1 MQQGRPPTTSHRRS
15 IPVRLIW
22 WALRLPLR
30 VARALLLY
38 GPVIFLLGYTGAYF
52 TQFSGPALGRFIS
65 ARVTNVKR
73 GTFHLGSV
81 DFSYWGGMAS
91 ILFNTPV
98 TAYGTDYTEHDPDGN
113 IVLRV
118 PVAET
123 EIHLRELIVSL
134 IKYATHP
141 KAFSL
146 TLHFKRAHA
155 PEAFALIA
163 HTRSS
168 LAGHSPSG
176 KPEININAAFAA
188 KRPSPPSGG
197 EFKIVLEEL
206 VVDRLQFGLVMHET
220 PPKSAAGVAAP
231 PTKLLFATRID
242 DGKAKARLV
251 YSSRA
256 DLESPDG
263 PYFFFQVAPL
273 EAPRGSLRIGERT
286 IALSELRVAEFG
298 SREPRRQD
306 VVFAAKA
313 RGLGAQV
320 DARGKMIDVY
330 GQKPGVSLSLAFTE
344 GRELPSLL
352 PKPLS
357 AWLGG
362 SPRGEARLEGPFSA
376 VRIDGHIEEAEA
388 KVEGIAVSKL
398 ATKLAFA
405 DGRLELDPM
414 TGQALGG
421 SARASIEVELPRPAD
436 PVNRKKARPGW
447 WRTKVALRGVDP
459 GQVALLPPPLA
470 RVLKGRLDG
479 TVRVAGS
486 LAKGS
491 DTIEVS
497 AIDAVLERQAGGRL
511 PRRIELQGGL
521 DVTPRDVALK
531 DVRVAGS
538 GAALVAAGSIAP
550 KSGRVEA
557 RVVFEGLHGG
567 RWIEELGVPR
577 GLLIGAVHAEAR
589 VGGTVRDPTVDGQ
602 LVTKGL
608 LVAGRPI
615 ERLEARLGLSGGRL
629 RLDGLRG
636 EGPFRELRGEAE
648 VGLFDTAPTIH
659 AELVG
664 RELDVRRAL
673 LRSDV
678 DGSADFTLQVDGPL
692 EDPVGRLE
700 MDLQRFAWQ
709 GDPYDRGRLRVEL
722 GGGGA
727 RLSELRLERKGG
739 GGLSGGGRLGW
750 DGALDL
756 ALKLR
761 DFPLVAVPSLR
772 ALPVALDGRLS
783 GDLSL
788 GGDTEHPLVGAVLSL
803 VGFKVRDT
811 LLGDGNVKLVP
822 GGDAIQIS
830 GKLFGNVE
838 VDGYLTLFP
847 KFTVTANVRFRDLEL
862 ERLIPELKK
871 VAELEGRA
879 TGTAR
884 VTFDGENGLTY
895 AGLRIEKLELVVRA
909 TDEAG
914 HVQKETVRNEEDVLL
929 STDGSV
935 LRFERAHLTST
946 VGDFYLEGQVGA
958 KKTDVRVNGRVDLVF
973 LEYFFRGAFD
983 HTHGR
988 ARLDLRIA
996 GDLERPE
1003 LDGWVDLSNAVLV
1016 PRGVPERLLVPVG
1029 RVQFSRDSVRLASLA
1044 VMMDGQTL
1052 RAEGAIKLDRW
1063 RPREISG
1070 QLRGDLSPRIFQM
1083 LFKEQL
1089 AEASGKIA
1097 VELRAGGTWDR
1108 PQLTGVADVKGVTGR
1123 LRRLPYDIAIE
1134 QGTIRLDG
1142 TRLAIG
1148 CPRSGAPAGCRR
1160 LVGKLDD
1167 HPAALNGRVEL
1178 GSGFSLRGVEVAVE
1192 GTEWEYRTPEWGV
1205 TFSPDLVF
1213 SGDGRQ
1219 LAVRGRV
1226 DLNDGTYRQNY
1237 DFLGYVLKAQR
1248 TAERGSSPW
1257 EGVPLLENMKLEVHA
1272 ESSGQL
1278 QVKNN
1283 LARITMSARLDIGGT
1298 LAEPTVDGQIDLDEG
1313 GAFTPP
1319 IRVPFTT
1326 QRGSATFDATKAIP
1340 TETPTLNIGATAQV
1354 TDAATQRTVRI
1365 DLLITGTLQQPLVQ
1379 LSSSEGWN
1387 QATTLSYLGFGI
1399 SPQEVRQQ
1407 IGVGSPDQARFGT
1420 GYGTTGAGTSAG
1432 DNVTK
1437 VLTGIAVG
1445 QAIADPLQRALRLD
1459 SLSVQFGTSS
1469 FDLNACKEL
1478 GRFFRGCGRGQFGFS
1493 GNYRIEVDF
1502 RFRWTDIVQSE
1513 AGLLYL
1519 TGRNTE
1525 TIEDTKTRLRLDIFK
1540 LQFQLG
1546 H

>member
-1 MQQGRPPTTSHRRS
+1 MQQGRPPTHRRS
-15 IPVRLIW
+15 VPVRLIW
-22 WALRLPLR
+22 WVLRLPLR
-30 VARALLLY
+30 VARATLLY
-38 GPVIFLLGYTGAYF
+38 GPVIFLLGYTGAHF

-65 ARVTNVKR
+65 ARVSNVKR

-81 DFSYWGGMAS
+81 DYSYWGGMAS

-118 PVAET
+118 PVVET

-134 IKYATHP
+134 VKYATHP

-155 PEAFALIA
+155 PEAFAVIA

-168 LAGHSPSG
+168 LAGQSPTG
-176 KPEININAAFAA
+176 KPEININASFAA
-188 KRPSPPSGG
+188 KKPTPPSGG

-206 VVDRLQFGLVMHET
+206 VVDHLSFGLVMHET
-220 PPKSAAGVAAP
+220 PPAKPATGPTP
-231 PTKLLFATRID
+231 PTKLLFATRVD
-242 DGKAKARLV
+242 DGKTRARLV
-251 YSSRA
+251 YSSRP
-256 DLESPDG
+256 DLESADG

-273 EAPRGSLRIGERT
+273 DAARGALRLGEQT
-286 IALSELRVAEFG
+286 IALSELHVAEFG

-306 VVFAAKA
+306 VLFAATA
-313 RGLGAQV
+313 RGLGAKV
-320 DARGKMIDVY
+320 DARGKMLDVY
-330 GQKPGVSLSLAFTE
+330 GQKPGVALTLGFEE

-362 SPRGEARLEGPFSA
+362 SPRGQVRVNGPFSG
-376 VRIDGHIEEAEA
+376 VRIDGSIEDAEA
-388 KVEGIAVSKL
+388 KVEGIAVTKL

-405 DGRLELDPM
+405 EGRLELDPT
-414 TGQALGG
+414 TGQTLGG
-421 SARASIEVELPRPAD
+421 SARASIEVELPRAAD

-459 GQVALLPPPLA
+459 GQAALLPPSLA
-470 RVLKGRLDG
+470 RLLKGRLDG

-497 AIDAVLERQAGGRL
+497 AIDAVLERQGGGRL
-511 PRRIELQGGL
+511 PRRIELGGAL
-521 DVTPRDVALK
+521 DVTPRDVGLK

-538 GAALVAAGSIAP
+538 GAALVASGTIAP
-550 KSGRVEA
+550 KTGRVDA
-557 RVVFEGLHGG
+557 RVTFDGLHGG
-567 RWIEELGVPR
+567 RWIEDLGVPR
-577 GLLIGAVHAEAR
+577 GLLIGAAHAEAR
-589 VGGTVRDPTVDGQ
+589 VGGTVRDPTVEGQ

-615 ERLEARLGLSGGRL
+615 ERLEARLGLSAGRL
-629 RLDGLRG
+629 RVDGLRG

-648 VGLFDTAPTIH
+648 VGLFDAAPTIH

-664 RELDVRRAL
+664 RELDMKRAL

-678 DGSADFTLQVDGPL
+678 DGSTDFTLQIDGPL
-692 EDPVGRLE
+692 KDPVGRLE

-727 RLSELRLERKGG
+727 RLTELRLERKSG
-739 GGLSGGGRLGW
+739 GGLSGSGRLGW
-750 DGALDL
+750 DGGLDL

-772 ALPVALDGRLS
+772 ALPVALEGRLS

-803 VGFKVRDT
+803 FGFKVRDT

-895 AGLRIEKLELVVRA
+895 AGLRIEKLALVVRA

-914 HVQKETVRNEEDVLL
+914 HIQKETVRNEEDVLL
-929 STDGSV
+929 STDGKV

-946 VGDFYLEGQVGA
+946 VGDFYIEGQVGA

-988 ARLDLRIA
+988 ARLDLKIA

-1029 RVQFSRDSVRLASLA
+1029 RIQFARDSVRLASLA
-1044 VMMDGQTL
+1044 VTMDGQTL

-1070 QLRGDLSPRIFQM
+1070 QLRGDLSPRLFQM

-1089 AEASGKIA
+1089 AEAGGKIA

-1123 LRRLPYDIAIE
+1123 LRRLPYEIAIE

-1142 TRLAIG
+1142 TRLAVG
-1148 CPRSGAPAGCRR
+1148 CPPAGCRR

-1192 GTEWEYRTPEWGV
+1192 GTEWEYRRPEWGV

-1226 DLNDGTYRQNY
+1226 DINDGTYRQNY

-1248 TAERGSSPW
+1248 TVEREPSFWDGI
-1257 EGVPLLENMKLEVHA
+1257 PLLENLKLAVRA

-1283 LARITMSARLDIGGT
+1283 LAQITMSANLDIGGT
-1298 LAEPTVDGQIDLDEG
+1298 LAEPTVDGTIDLDEG

-1319 IRVPFTT
+1319 IRVPFQT
-1326 QRGSATFDATKAIP
+1326 QRGSVTFDAKRAIP
-1340 TETPTLNIGATAQV
+1340 TETPTLNVGATAQV

-1365 DLLITGTLQQPLVQ
+1365 DLLITGTLGQPLLQ
-1379 LSSSEGWN
+1379 LSSSEGWD

-1399 SPQEVRQQ
+1399 SPQQVRQQ
-1407 IGVGSPDQARFGT
+1407 IGVGSPDQTRFGT
-1420 GYGTTGAGTSAG
+1420 GYGTAGAGTSAG

-1437 VLTGIAVG
+1437 VLTGLAVG
-1445 QAIADPLQRALRLD
+1445 QALADPLQRALRLD
-1459 SLSVQFGTSS
+1459 SVSLSFGTSS
-1469 FDLNACKEL
+1469 FDLNFCKEL
-1478 GRFFRGCGRGQFGFS
+1478 GRNFRGCGKGQFAFS
-1493 GNYRIEVDF
+1493 GNYRLEVDV
-1502 RFRWTDIVQSE
+1502 RFRWTDIVQTE

-1519 TGRNTE
+1519 NGRNTE
-1525 TIEDTKTRLRLDIFK
+1525 TIQDSVTRLRLDIFK

>member
-1 MQQGRPPTTSHRRS
+1 MQQGRPPLRRR
-15 IPVRLIW
+15 IWPVRLIW
-22 WALRLPLR
+22 WVLRLPLR
-30 VARALLLY
+30 VARATLLY
-38 GPVIFLLGYTGAYF
+38 GPALFLLAYTGAYF

-65 ARVTNVKR
+65 ARVNHVKR
-73 GTFHLGSV
+73 GTFQLGSV
-81 DFSYWGGMAS
+81 DYSYWGGMAS

-98 TAYGTDYTEHDPDGN
+98 TAYGRDFTEHDPDGN
-113 IVLRV
+113 LVLQV

-123 EIHLRELIVSL
+123 QIHLRELIVSL
-134 IKYATHP
+134 VKYASHP

-146 TLHFKRAHA
+146 TLHFKRAHV
-155 PEAFALIA
+155 PEAFAVVGHL
-163 HTRSS
+163 RSS
-168 LAGHSPSG
+168 LLGQSPTG
-176 KPEININAAFAA
+176 KPEINIVSSFAA
-188 KRPSPPSGG
+188 KKPSPPSGG

-206 VVDRLQFGLVMHET
+206 VVDRLRFGLVMHET
-220 PPKSAAGVAAP
+220 GPAPPPK
-231 PTKLLFATRID
+231 KLLFSTRID
-242 DGKAKARLV
+242 EGRARAGLV
-251 YSSRA
+251 YSSRH
-256 DLESPDG
+256 DLESHDG
-263 PYFFFQVAPL
+263 PYFFFQVGPL
-273 EAPRGSLRIGERT
+273 EAASGALTIGGQT

-306 VVFAAKA
+306 VAFSATARSLGARVSA
-313 RGLGAQV
+313 RGA
-320 DARGKMIDVY
+320 MIDVY
-330 GQKPGVSLSLAFTE
+330 SQKPGVKLTLGFE
-344 GRELPSLL
+344 DGRELPSLL
-352 PKPLS
+352 PRPLS
-357 AWLGG
+357 QWLGG
-362 SPRGEARLEGPFSA
+362 SPRGQIKVEGPFSA
-376 VRIDGHIEEAEA
+376 VRIDGTIEDAEA
-388 KVEGIAVSKL
+388 KVEGIAVTRL

-405 DGRLELDPM
+405 DGRLELDPT
-414 TGQALGG
+414 TGNTLGG
-421 SARASIEVELPRPAD
+421 SARAAIEIELPRAAD

-459 GQVALLPPPLA
+459 GGVALLSPSLQ

-486 LAKGS
+486 LGKGS

-497 AIDAVLERQAGGRL
+497 AIDAVLERQGGGRL
-511 PRRIELQGGL
+511 PRRIELGGAL
-521 DVTPRDVALK
+521 DVSPRDVTLK
-531 DVRVAGS
+531 EVRAAGS
-538 GAALVAAGSIAP
+538 GASVVATGTVTP
-550 KSGRVEA
+550 KDGRVDA
-557 RVVFEGLHGG
+557 RVVFDGLHGG
-567 RWIEELGVPR
+567 RWIEDLGVPR
-577 GLLIGAVHAEAR
+577 GLVIGAAHAEAR
-589 VGGTVRDPTVDGQ
+589 VGGTVREPNVDGQ
-602 LVTKGL
+602 LVGKGL
-608 LVAGRPI
+608 LVAGRPVERI
-615 ERLEARLGLSGGRL
+615 EAQLGLSAGKL
-629 RLDGLRG
+629 RLHGLRG
-636 EGPFRELRGEAE
+636 DGPWKELRGEAE
-648 VGLFDTAPTIH
+648 LGLTGAAPTIH

-664 RELDVRRAL
+664 RDLDMQRAM

-678 DGSADFTLQVDGPL
+678 EGTADFSLLVDGPL
-692 EDPVGRLE
+692 KDPVGRLE
-700 MDLQRFAWQ
+700 VALAKFAWQ
-709 GDPYDRGRLRVEL
+709 GDPYERGALRVEL

-727 RLSELRLERKGG
+727 RLSELRLERKNG
-739 GGLSGGGRLGW
+739 GGLSGTGRVGW
-750 DGALDL
+750 DGGLDL

-761 DFPLVAVPSLR
+761 NFPLVAVPSLR
-772 ALPVALDGRLS
+772 ALPVALGGTIS
-783 GDLSL
+783 GDATLA
-788 GGDTEHPLVGAVLSL
+788 GDTEHPLVGGILSL
-803 VGFKVRDT
+803 FGFKVRET
-811 LLGDGNVKLVP
+811 LLGDGSVKLVP

-847 KFTVTANVRFRDLEL
+847 KFTVTANVRFRDLEI
-862 ERLIPELKK
+862 ERLIPEVKK
-871 VAELEGRA
+871 IAELEGRA

-895 AGLRIEKLELVVRA
+895 AGLRIEKLELVVRSQ
-909 TDEAG
+909 DEAG

-929 STDGSV
+929 STDGKV

-1016 PRGVPERLLVPVG
+1016 PRGISERLLVPVG
-1029 RVQFSRDSVRLASLA
+1029 RIQFARDAVKLASLA
-1044 VMMDGQTL
+1044 VTLDGQTL
-1052 RAEGAIKLDRW
+1052 RAEGTVKLDRW
-1063 RPREISG
+1063 KPRDISG
-1070 QLRGDLSPRIFQM
+1070 QLRGDLSPRLFQM
-1083 LFKEQL
+1083 VFKEHL
-1089 AEASGKIA
+1089 AEANGKIA
-1097 VELRAGGTWDR
+1097 IELRAGGTWDR
-1108 PQLTGVADVKGVTGR
+1108 PQLTGVADVKGVSGR
-1123 LRRLPYDIAIE
+1123 LRRLPYEIFIE

-1148 CPRSGAPAGCRR
+1148 CPRSGAPSGCRR
-1160 LVGKLDD
+1160 LVGRLDD
-1167 HPAALNGRVEL
+1167 HRAVLNGRVEL

-1192 GTEWEYRTPEWGV
+1192 GSEWEYRTPEWGV

-1213 SGDGRQ
+1213 FGDGQ
-1219 LAVRGRV
+1219 KLSVRGRV

-1237 DFLGYVLKAQR
+1237 DFLGVVLKAQR
-1248 TAERGSSPW
+1248 TAERDPPFW
-1257 EGVPLLENMKLEVHA
+1257 EGVPLLENLQLDVHA

-1283 LARITMSARLDIGGT
+1283 LAQITMSARLDIGGT

-1319 IRVPFTT
+1319 IRVPFVT
-1326 QRGSATFDATKAIP
+1326 QRGSVTFDGKKSIP
-1340 TETPTLNIGATAQV
+1340 NETPTLNIGATAQI
-1354 TDAATQRTVRI
+1354 TDAATQRVVRI
-1365 DLLITGTLQQPLVQ
+1365 DLLIAGTVVAPVLQ
-1379 LSSSEGWN
+1379 LSSSEGWD

-1399 SPQEVRQQ
+1399 SPQQVRQQ
-1407 IGVGSPDQARFGT
+1407 IGVGAPDQARFGT
-1420 GYGTTGAGTSAG
+1420 GYGTTSAGTSAG
-1432 DNVTK
+1432 DNATK
-1437 VLTGIAVG
+1437 VLTGMAVG
-1445 QAIADPLQRALRLD
+1445 MAIADPLQRVLRLD

-1502 RFRWTDIVQSE
+1502 RFRWTDIVGTE

-1519 TGRNTE
+1519 TGRNIE